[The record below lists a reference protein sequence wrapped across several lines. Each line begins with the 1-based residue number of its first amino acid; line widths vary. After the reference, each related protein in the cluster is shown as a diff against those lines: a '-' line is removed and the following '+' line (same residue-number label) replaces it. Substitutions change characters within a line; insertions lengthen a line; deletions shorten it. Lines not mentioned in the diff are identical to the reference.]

1 MLTAT
6 VNHAADFE
14 GWRAQARSL
23 LHAEAE
29 PALVLWQ
36 IAGASSDLFAA
47 ENSGSAHSGSAA
59 SGSHQGQAGKYS
71 VPRKFVELARQ
82 VVCHSDSSRFALLY
96 RVLWRITHGETGLL
110 ERVTDDDVHILTG
123 FAKAVSRDRHK
134 MTAFVRFRKTPGCE
148 HEHYSAWFEPTHHI
162 LRLTSDF
169 FCKRF
174 SNMDWSI
181 YTPEGSAHWN
191 QTELVYGP
199 PGTRKDIPD
208 GEIMEQLWCTY
219 FSNIFNPARLRLD
232 AMRAE
237 MPVKYWKNLPEAP
250 IIARLT
256 SEAGTRTSNMV
267 AAAPSREPR
276 YAHSALYR
284 APTPVPGSC
293 SLDELRESARNCD
306 RCAHACDATQTVFGH
321 GPETARV
328 MFVGEQPGDIED
340 VRGKPFVGPSGKL
353 IRSLL
358 DELAVDQDDIYFTN
372 AVKHFKYQIRGKR
385 RLHQKP
391 SSGDIE
397 HCRSWLVEEI
407 ALIKPVVIV
416 ALGSTAA
423 RSLLGRTVRL
433 DDERGRLQRLGESGC
448 LMVTHHPARIL
459 RATKQSDRKHLK
471 QQLLEDLAMAL
482 HQGERVPQLPSD
494 GLMQHRSSKV
504 T

>member
-1 MLTAT
+1 MMT
-6 VNHAADFE
+6 VTVRHAADFE
-14 GWRAQARSL
+14 GWRTQARSL
-23 LHAEAE
+23 LDAEAE

-36 IAGASSDLFAA
+36 ITGASSDLFAA
-47 ENSGSAHSGSAA
+47 DNTGSAQAGSA
-59 SGSHQGQAGKYS
+59 STGSHQSQASKYS
-71 VPRKFVELARQ
+71 VPRKFVELAQQ
-82 VVCHSDSSRFALLY
+82 VVCHSDASRFGLLY
-96 RVLWRITHGETGLL
+96 RVLWRITHGEPGLL
-110 ERVTDDDVHILTG
+110 QRVTDDDVHTLMG

-256 SEAGTRTSNMV
+256 SEAGIRTSNMV

-276 YAHSALYR
+276 YAQTALYR
-284 APTPVPGSC
+284 AQSSVTSSC
-293 SLDELRESARNCD
+293 SLDELRESARDCD
-306 RCAHACDATQTVFGH
+306 RCSHACDATQTVFGQ

-328 MFVGEQPGDIED
+328 VFVGEQPGDIED
-340 VRGKPFVGPSGKL
+340 VRGRPFVGPSGKL

-358 DELAVDQDDIYFTN
+358 DELSVNQDDIYFTN
-372 AVKHFKYQIRGKR
+372 AVKHFKYTVRGKR

-391 SSGDIE
+391 SAGDIE
-397 HCRSWLVEEI
+397 HCRSWLVQEI
-407 ALIKPVVIV
+407 SLIKPVVIV

-423 RSLLGRTVRL
+423 RSLLGRPVRL
-433 DDERGRLQRLGESGC
+433 DDERGSLQKFGESAS

-459 RATKQSDRKHLK
+459 RTSNQSDRKRLK
-471 QQLLEDLAMAL
+471 QQLLEDLAKAL
-482 HQGERVPQLPSD
+482 HQGKLVPPLPSD
-494 GLMQHRSSKV
+494 LSNPHRSSKV
-504 T
+504 M